1 MIPTTSDVIY
11 IAKPDLLNELRQEL
25 GNVTDIIGDM
35 VFSPVKK
42 QDICF
47 ALDVWIN
54 PVTVK
59 FESIS
64 EAAKILRQAG
74 RFWHLHPQS
83 NVRRSLLIA
92 EQLRKTPPL
101 IRAFPI
107 EETIPD
113 IGSFTL
119 LDKNTLVYATK
130 RWKKWPQ
137 GWCQFIEDKK
147 NPPNRAYLKLWE
159 ALSLLD
165 AYPKPGETAV
175 DLGASPGGWTY
186 VMQQLGATVTSVD
199 KALLDPNIAKLPRV
213 TYLGQSAFAL
223 EPNKW
228 PTPINWLLSDIA
240 CYPDK
245 LYEFFLKWKEA
256 DIAKQI
262 IFTIKLQGETN
273 LEMIKQFQAIPNSR
287 TTHLYHNKHEAT
299 FFYPAPAS
307 LFPDFD

>member
-1 MIPTTSDVIY
+1 MTMPNIIY

-25 GNVTDIIGDM
+25 GEVTDVIGDM

-42 QDICF
+42 SDICF

-54 PVTVK
+54 PVTVT

-74 RFWHLHPQS
+74 RFWHLHPQA

-92 EQLRKTPPL
+92 EQLRKTPDL
-101 IRAFPI
+101 TRTFPI
-107 EETIPD
+107 EEPLPD
-113 IGSFTL
+113 IGCFTL
-119 LDKNTLVYATK
+119 IDKNTLIYTTK

-165 AYPKPGETAV
+165 TYPKRGETAM

-186 VMQQLGATVTSVD
+186 VMQQLGTQVTSVD
-199 KALLDPNIAKLPRV
+199 KAPLDPKIAKLPDV

-223 EPNKW
+223 EPSKW
-228 PTPINWLLSDIA
+228 PTHIDFLLSDIA

-245 LYEFFLKWKEA
+245 LYDFFLKWKEA
-256 DIAKQI
+256 NIAKQI
-262 IFTIKLQGETN
+262 IFTIKLQGETD
-273 LEMIKQFQAIPNSR
+273 LEVIKQFQAIPNAR
-287 TTHLYHNKHEAT
+287 AVHLYYNKHEAT
-299 FFYPAPAS
+299 FFYPAPQD
-307 LFPDFD
+307 LFVDFE

>member
-1 MIPTTSDVIY
+1 MTISPAAIY
-11 IAKPDLLNELRQEL
+11 ITKPEFLDELCAEL
-25 GNVTDIIGDM
+25 GEVTEVIGNM

-42 QDICF
+42 RDACF

-54 PVTVK
+54 PVVVN

-64 EAAKILRQAG
+64 EAANLLRKAG
-74 RFWHLHPQS
+74 RFWHLDPQS

-92 EQLRKTPPL
+92 EQLRKTPNL
-101 IRAFPI
+101 IRPFPI
-107 EETIPD
+107 EEPIPEV
-113 IGSFTL
+113 GCFTL

-130 RWKKWPQ
+130 RWKKWPL
-137 GWCQFIEDKK
+137 GICQFVEDKK

-165 AYPKPGETAV
+165 TYPQKGETAV

-186 VMQQLGATVTSVD
+186 VMQQLGTQVTSID
-199 KALLDPNIAKLPRV
+199 KAALDPAIAALPHV
-213 TYLGQSAFAL
+213 KYLSQSAFAL
-223 EPNKW
+223 TPSEWPNN
-228 PTPINWLLSDIA
+228 IDWLLSDIA
-240 CYPDK
+240 CYPER
-245 LYEFFLKWKEA
+245 LYEYLTKWMAANK
-256 DIAKQI
+256 AKHI

-299 FFYPAPAS
+299 FFYPAPDS
-307 LFPDFD
+307 LFPDFE